1 MKNKLLSR
9 WFAWSRRKPV
19 NSSKVTLR
27 DGLTILVV
35 DDSRT
40 QLYAFEK
47 ILNAEGVKTYTAE
60 NGKQGILMARHV
72 KPDLILMDIVMP
84 EINGF
89 QATRYLSRQ
98 PDTAHIPI
106 IIISGTDQQSDKAW
120 GLKLGAKDYMQKPV
134 QRDSLLE
141 KISHWTAE
149 VGVGNTRPP
158 KPVSKTGKQAAT
170 GLKPVS
176 QNIAS

>member
-1 MKNKLLSR
+1 MKNTILSR
-9 WFAWSRRKPV
+9 WFSHDTPAAEKQI
-19 NSSKVTLR
+19 KLR
-27 DGLTILVV
+27 EGLSILVV

-40 QLYAFEK
+40 QLFAIEK
-47 ILNAEGVKTYTAE
+47 ILKAEGVKVYTAE

-89 QATRYLSRQ
+89 QATRYLTRQ
-98 PDTAHIPI
+98 PDTGHIPI
-106 IIISGTDQQSDKAW
+106 VIISGSDQQSDKAW

-134 QRDSLLE
+134 QRDMLIQ

-149 VGVGNTRPP
+149 VGGERKQPAESVAHPP
-158 KPVSKTGKQAAT
+158 MVEA
-170 GLKPVS
+170 V
-176 QNIAS
+176 

>member
-1 MKNKLLSR
+1 MKSNILSR
-9 WFAWSRRKPV
+9 WFNHD
-19 NSSKVTLR
+19 NSEQKQQIKLR

-40 QLYAFEK
+40 QLFAIEK
-47 ILNAEGVKTYTAE
+47 MLKAEGVKVYTAE

-89 QATRYLSRQ
+89 QATRYLTRQ
-98 PDTAHIPI
+98 PDTGHIPI
-106 IIISGTDQQSDKAW
+106 VIISGSDQQSDKAW

-134 QRDSLLE
+134 QRDLLIQ
-141 KISHWTAE
+141 KISRWTAE
-149 VGVGNTRPP
+149 VGGERT
-158 KPVSKTGKQAAT
+158 PVAA
-170 GLKPVS
+170 PAAHAPMVE
-176 QNIAS
+176 AV